1 MKCDGNHGGPP
12 CDDIECWNDTAE
24 HPYWPAKCRACGWRG
39 SSQKLNGGRAIADTG
54 DYSELRCPRCDSVLI
69 DEADTEYAPN
79 AKVTGSPA
87 LSASPSGLPGYATE
101 VEK

>member
-39 SSQKLNGGRAIADTG
+39 SSQKLNGGMAIADTG

-69 DEADTEYAPN
+69 DEADTEEAPN
-79 AKVTGSPA
+79 A
-87 LSASPSGLPGYATE
+87 
-101 VEK
+101 